1 MARIKSIADIS
12 DKWNRVTPTRSM
24 DYKDGVQNPKKDWAE
39 ETIAAED
46 TYKRG
51 VIEAA
56 NQGRF
61 GKGVANAGTK
71 KWKDKALSLG
81 PSRFAEG
88 VAVAKKDYEAGFAPY
103 RDVIESTELPPR
115 GPKGDPTNLQ
125 RVAVI
130 ATALH
135 GAKLGK

>member
-1 MARIKSIADIS
+1 MAKIKSIADIS
-12 DKWNRVTPTRSM
+12 EKWNRVTPTRSM
-24 DYKDGVQNPKKDWAE
+24 DYKEGVANPKKDWAE
-39 ETIAAED
+39 EAIAAED

-56 NQGRF
+56 NQGRY
-61 GKGVANAGTK
+61 GKGIANAGTK
-71 KWKDKALSLG
+71 KWKDKALNLG

-103 RDVIESTELPPR
+103 RDVIESTDLPPR
-115 GPKGDPTNLQ
+115 GPKGDPSNLQ
-125 RVAVI
+125 RVAVV

-135 GAKLGK
+135 NAKLGK